1 MSYWNTSSI
10 KFAETDTKMHG
21 AIFSKKVHYIYKR
34 TTNIYKRT
42 TNNKY
47 PQEKT
52 ESVAFYRIDQ
62 SMPDTHTFCASIRHY
77 PIMRNDI
84 MRL

>member
-21 AIFSKKVHYIYKR
+21 AIFSKKSTLYL
-34 TTNIYKRT
+34 
-42 TNNKY
+42 
-47 PQEKT
+47 QEKT

-62 SMPDTHTFCASIRHY
+62 SMPDTHTHFV
-77 PIMRNDI
+77 
-84 MRL
+84 RL